1 MKTRNHGMLAAAVA
15 ALLMGA
21 APQTQAQTPTAMPMT
36 QGSMTQGSMARGGMM
51 SGSTPNYSLL
61 VSTRSYDYT
70 DLTFAARRGY
80 SETQIATV
88 AKIAEMTGG
97 SFRDVLAMVARG
109 ETFGMIAGDANL
121 KLTDVMDVDDAKQK
135 IADYKAAY
143 ETTGMMGMKSMGMM
157 PGK

>member
-1 MKTRNHGMLAAAVA
+1 MKTRNRWILAAAVA
-15 ALLMGA
+15 AMLAGT
-21 APQTQAQTPTAMPMT
+21 APQTQAQTPPASPMA
-36 QGSMTQGSMARGGMM
+36 GSTMTRGGMM

-61 VSTRSYDYT
+61 VSTHSYDYT

-88 AKIAEMTGG
+88 AKIAEMTGW

-109 ETFGMIAGDANL
+109 QTFGMIAGDANL

-135 IADYKAAY
+135 IADYKTAY
-143 ETTGMMGMKSMGMM
+143 ESTGMMGMKMMMDKGMM
-157 PGK
+157 NGK